1 MSGPVKAWVG
11 LGSNLEDPLAQLALA
26 ITGLASLPRTSLL
39 AQSSFYRSS
48 PMGPQDQPDFVN
60 GVVLLT
66 TELPAEALLDEL
78 QTLEENHG
86 RERVV
91 HWGPRT
97 LDLDLLLYGD
107 QQISSERLTVPHPGL
122 AVRDF
127 VLRPLLELE
136 PELVLPDGL
145 SASSLLAACAD
156 NNLKRLTLG

>member
-11 LGSNLEDPLAQLALA
+11 LGSNLKDPLAQLALA

-60 GVVLLT
+60 GVVLLA

-86 RERVV
+86 RERIV

-107 QQISSERLTVPHPGL
+107 QKISSERLTVPHPGV

-127 VLRPLLELE
+127 VLRPLLELD
-136 PELVLPDGL
+136 PELVLPNGL
-145 SASSLLAACAD
+145 SASSLLATCTD